1 LVRAIPAAAAL
12 ELDCHTRN
20 VARPNQIAVAVL
32 YGTIKLPTGRGLG
45 KGSRQEPVG
54 NRAWHRRPAA
64 TDGEVAAD
72 MPRHVVHIVACSL
85 PSAGDEIG
93 INKVDIG
100 ELRRDL

>member
-32 YGTIKLPTGRGLG
+32 YGAIKLPTGRGLG

-54 NRAWHRRPAA
+54 NRACI
-64 TDGEVAAD
+64 AD
-72 MPRHVVHIVACSL
+72 QLQLMEKSPPICPVMWCTSL
-85 PSAGDEIG
+85 LAPSQ
-93 INKVDIG
+93 VPVM
-100 ELRRDL
+100 R